1 MNRLE
6 ILSGPPPPPLRFHS
20 LAPCRLIDTRS
31 ATGPEAGAP
40 ALAAGGTRTVA
51 TAPKCGLPSTAKA
64 LSANMTVTAPSAPG
78 FLTLYPADIPNA
90 PLASNINFRAGE
102 TRANNAVLQL
112 AANGSGL
119 KVLNG
124 SAGAAHFILDVN
136 GWFE

>member
-1 MNRLE
+1 
-6 ILSGPPPPPLRFHS
+6 
-20 LAPCRLIDTRS
+20 
-31 ATGPEAGAP
+31 
-40 ALAAGGTRTVA
+40 
-51 TAPKCGLPSTAKA
+51 
-64 LSANMTVTAPSAPG
+64 MTVTGPGAPG
-78 FLTLYPADIPNA
+78 FLTLYPADTPNA
-90 PLASNINFRAGE
+90 PLASSINFRAGE